1 MGADAH
7 PRLKQVMSIIASPSD
22 NPRPS
27 GATPNTI
34 LGPFYVS
41 GAPRYDN
48 EANICLDGK
57 E

>member
-48 EANICLDGK
+48 EANI
-57 E
+57 